1 MDSAPNHA
9 RLISW
14 EKLYYSDVVLL
25 SFDRK
30 RLVAESVHDDNKA
43 GVLRFDSS
51 FETASRDVVFD
62 CSSEVEPSRLDR

>member
-1 MDSAPNHA
+1 VDTAPNHA

-30 RLVAESVHDDNKA
+30 RLVAESVHDGDKA
-43 GVLRFDSS
+43 GY
-51 FETASRDVVFD
+51 
-62 CSSEVEPSRLDR
+62 